1 MDVFRHSEFLVRRSS
16 VPFLI
21 FLFPLIF
28 AHFIRCSFSD
38 SLMIAEKN
46 YMYKSWWK
54 IVSVILL
61 FYTFIA
67 GLLFGVP
74 HLEALQETVRNL
86 YFHVCMW
93 FAMMILFTVSVIN
106 AIRYL
111 RSFNLK
117 YDIYARQYAVV
128 GIVFGVLGYATGAIW
143 MSYTW
148 ADPNNPAFQS
158 FSAIAR
164 EPKLIGAA
172 IALLI
177 YFAYMVLR
185 DSISDIDKKA
195 RISAVY
201 NIFAYAMLFPSI
213 WIVPRLLPS
222 LHPGQ
227 AGNPAL
233 NFSDIDNRMRMV
245 FYPAVIGWTLL
256 GVWITTLK
264 IRLSLIKEKMTLPS

>member
-1 MDVFRHSEFLVRRSS
+1 MS
-16 VPFLI
+16 
-21 FLFPLIF
+21 
-28 AHFIRCSFSD
+28 
-38 SLMIAEKN
+38 AEKN
-46 YMYKSWWK
+46 YMRKIWWK
-54 IVSVILL
+54 IACVCLL
-61 FYTFIA
+61 VYTFIA
-67 GLLFGVP
+67 GILLDVP
-74 HLEALQETVRNL
+74 HVPALQETIRNL

-93 FAMMILFTVSVIN
+93 FAMMILFSISLYN
-106 AIRYL
+106 AIMYL
-111 RSFNLK
+111 RHFDLK
-117 YDIYARQYAVV
+117 YDVNARQYAAV
-128 GIVFGVLGYATGAIW
+128 GIVFGMLGYSTGAIW

-172 IALLI
+172 IGLLV

-185 DSISDIDKKA
+185 DSINDMDKRA
-195 RISAVY
+195 RISSVY

-213 WIVPRLLPS
+213 WIIPRILPS

-227 AGNPAL
+227 EGNPAL
-233 NFSDIDNRMRMV
+233 NTSDIDGRMRLI

-264 IRLSLIKEKMTLPS
+264 IRLKLLNDKKILS

>member
-1 MDVFRHSEFLVRRSS
+1 M
-16 VPFLI
+16 
-21 FLFPLIF
+21 
-28 AHFIRCSFSD
+28 SD
-38 SLMIAEKN
+38 DKN
-46 YMYKSWWK
+46 YMHKPWWK
-54 IVSVILL
+54 ILSVSLL
-61 FYTFIA
+61 VYTFTA
-67 GLLFGVP
+67 GLLLDVP
-74 HLEALQETVRNL
+74 SLPALQETIRNL

-93 FAMMILFTVSVIN
+93 FCMMILFTISVVN

-111 RSFNLK
+111 RTLDLK
-117 YDIYARQYAVV
+117 YDISSRQYATV
-128 GIVFGVLGYATGAIW
+128 GIVFGILGYSTGIIW

-158 FSAIAR
+158 FSALAR

-185 DSISDIDKKA
+185 DSISDMDKRA
-195 RISAVY
+195 RIGAVY

-213 WIVPRLLPS
+213 WIVPRILPS
-222 LHPGQ
+222 LHPGRE
-227 AGNPAL
+227 GNPAL

-264 IRLSLIKEKMTLPS
+264 IRLSLLKEKKMMQ